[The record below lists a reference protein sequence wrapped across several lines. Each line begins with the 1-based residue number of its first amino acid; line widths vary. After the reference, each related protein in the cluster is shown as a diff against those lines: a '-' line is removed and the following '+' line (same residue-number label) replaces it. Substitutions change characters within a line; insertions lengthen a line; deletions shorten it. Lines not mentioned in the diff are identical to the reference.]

1 MKGTDGDQGPKGD
14 PGPPGPQGPGGGEQD
29 LVVICGI
36 NWRHPD
42 PAAPGAPQPT
52 SINGRA
58 QLLLAFTDNVVA
70 GDIHPHSFMVLKC
83 TGNDDLVDCWLVRQ
97 DGDRGRTH
105 GDLSSVQDGDRK
117 ESGAD
122 RARRQSPTAGGATA
136 QFVGAG
142 FQPPNYCVL

>member
-1 MKGTDGDQGPKGD
+1 P
-14 PGPPGPQGPGGGEQD
+14 
-29 LVVICGI
+29 L
-36 NWRHPD
+36 
-42 PAAPGAPQPT
+42 
-52 SINGRA
+52 
-58 QLLLAFTDNVVA
+58 LLLADPQRVRIEVDPGQDEVDVIEAKGPAPPAARFQDADRSLAA
-70 GDIHPHSFMVLKC
+70 GIAADPRA
-83 TGNDDLVDCWLVRQ
+83 DDLVDCWLVRQ